1 MKKYTIIEKDNYV
14 YVRNQGGKDIAYSK
28 ESGIS
33 ILEVD
38 GFAFKDLNKNG
49 VLEPYED
56 WRLPIEERIEDL
68 SSRMSIEEI
77 AGLMLYSQ
85 HQAVSTEENIFS
97 KMFGGTYDGKSL
109 RESGKDVSDLTDQQ
123 KKFLK
128 EDHLRHILLTVVDD
142 GKTAAKWNNNVQA
155 FVEGRKF
162 GLCSKIN

>member
-77 AGLMLYSQ
+77 AGLMLYS
-85 HQAVSTEENIFS
+85 
-97 KMFGGTYDGKSL
+97 
-109 RESGKDVSDLTDQQ
+109 
-123 KKFLK
+123 
-128 EDHLRHILLTVVDD
+128 
-142 GKTAAKWNNNVQA
+142 
-155 FVEGRKF
+155 
-162 GLCSKIN
+162 